1 MEGKLIAAGGW
12 RRAFGDVNPDARLA
26 FDGGQVFT
34 VAGTPIARN
43 AAFGELGLDLAVSRS
58 ASLSLGYNGQFGGGN
73 RDHSGT
79 LGVRW
84 RY

>member
-1 MEGKLIAAGGW
+1 
-12 RRAFGDVNPDARLA
+12 RRAFGDLNPEARLA

-43 AAFGELGLDLAVSRS
+43 VGFGEVSLDLAISRS
-58 ASLSLGYNGQFGGGN
+58 ASVTLAYSGQFGAGN
-73 RDHSGT
+73 RDHSGS